1 MKYILLAVVLL
12 LGACDKPSAPPKIAA
27 SQREALEKAKGVDQI
42 IQKNA
47 EETQKKAKEA
57 EGY

>member
-12 LGACDKPSAPPKIAA
+12 LGACDKPSALPKIAA
-27 SQREALEKAKGVDQI
+27 PQRDALEKAKKVDQMV
-42 IQKNA
+42 QKNA
-47 EETQKKAKEA
+47 EETREKAKEA

>member
-1 MKYILLAVVLL
+1 MLT
-12 LGACDKPSAPPKIAA
+12 ACDKPTVPKIAA
-27 SQREALEKAKGVDQI
+27 PQREALEKARGVDQI
-42 IQKNA
+42 VQKNA

>member
-1 MKYILLAVVLL
+1 MKYIILAIALML
-12 LGACDKPSAPPKIAA
+12 TACDKPTVPKIAA
-27 SQREALEKAKGVDQI
+27 PQREALEKARGVDQI
-42 IQKNA
+42 VQKNA